1 MAAAVIRK
9 EELAG
14 LALAL
19 GAHAAL
25 VALLALNPPAPAPM
39 PLPER
44 MTVTISDDVGLTSTS
59 PEPSAN
65 AAAASAPELGEPAPP
80 AAEPEPAPVQPKVLQ
95 PQPPAPKPP
104 APKPLPPKPAPQP
117 VVQPRPVPPKPQPR
131 PVPKV
136 APAPAPRPVAKAPP
150 QPAARPV
157 ASRPAATPARTPPA
171 KAPPRPAGADRLG
184 NDFLEG
190 VRGATGT
197 GKSTNPPA
205 AAIGPAVKSA
215 LAGSISRQ
223 LKPRWVAPQGAEA
236 ELLVTVLAWDLNPDG
251 TLNGSPRVVRQEGIT
266 DANRAQAQRHAE
278 QAIRAVRLAAPFN
291 LPPQYYS
298 AWKRVSDFRFDRKLS
313 Q

>member
-65 AAAASAPELGEPAPP
+65 AAAATAPELGEPAPP
-80 AAEPEPAPVQPKVLQ
+80 AAEPEPAPVQPKVQ

-251 TLNGSPRVVRQEGIT
+251 TLTGSPRVLRQEGIT

>member
-1 MAAAVIRK
+1 MAAAAIRK

-19 GAHAAL
+19 AAHAAL
-25 VALLALNPPAPAPM
+25 VALLALNPPRPAPM

-44 MTVTISDDVGLTSTS
+44 MTVTISDEVGLTSTS
-59 PEPSAN
+59 PQPSAN
-65 AAAASAPELGEPAPP
+65 AAPATAPELGDPAPP
-80 AAEPEPAPVQPKVLQ
+80 APEPQPAPVQPKVQ
-95 PQPPAPKPP
+95 PRPEPPKPTP
-104 APKPLPPKPAPQP
+104 PKPVPPKPAPQP
-117 VVQPRPVPPKPQPR
+117 VVQPKPQ
-131 PVPKV
+131 
-136 APAPAPRPVAKAPP
+136 PRPVAKAPA
-150 QPAARPV
+150 QPAPRPV
-157 ASRPAATPARTPPA
+157 VARPAAPSRTPPA
-171 KAPPRPAGADRLG
+171 KAAPRQAGADRLG
-184 NDFLEG
+184 NDFLDG
-190 VRGATGT
+190 VKSATGS
-197 GKSTNPPA
+197 GRDTNPPA
-205 AAIGPAVKSA
+205 AAIGPAVRSA

-251 TLNGSPRVVRQEGIT
+251 TLSGSPRVVRQEGIT

-278 QAIRAVRLAAPFN
+278 QAIRAVRLAAPFD